1 MDLINLL
8 TLLTVLMASFAFVNI
23 RYLKLPETIGLMIVS
38 IFVSFVV
45 IVIGH
50 FEQGVYD
57 YVKNIVDDIDFS
69 KVLFDFMLSFL
80 LFAGSSHTD
89 FSTLKENRFQILML
103 ATVGVV
109 ISTIFIGSLAYL
121 VFSQMMGLGIDY
133 MYCLIFGALISPTD
147 PIAVL
152 GILARANVPKKIE
165 ITIVGESLFNDGVGV
180 VIFVLLLNIIHVGI
194 EKIEA
199 SDVAWLVIREVI
211 GGLALGFLLGWITY
225 ELLRR
230 IDHYQTEVMITLAVV
245 MGGYLLARKLHVSGP
260 LAMVVAGLFT
270 GSIVKKE
277 AMSQTT
283 RDYVH
288 KFWEM
293 IDVLLNAV
301 LFLIMGFEIIIIQF
315 DWHYLY
321 ASVMVIPIM
330 LLGRYLAITLPKP
343 FFRRRLNTDI
353 RTDFVLTWGGLRGG
367 ISIAMALSL
376 AGIPNYQF
384 IVFVT
389 YALVMFSIIGQ
400 GLTIERFVRKYF
412 AEKKQISIEQQEL

>member
-8 TLLTVLMASFAFVNI
+8 TLLTVLMASFAFINI

-45 IVIGH
+45 IVVGH
-50 FEQGVYD
+50 FEQKVYD

-89 FSTLKENRFQILML
+89 FSSLKENRFQILML

-109 ISTIFIGSLAYL
+109 ISTLLIGSLAYL
-121 VFSQMMGLGIDY
+121 IFTQMMDLGIDY

-152 GILARANVPKKIE
+152 GILSRANVPKKIE
-165 ITIVGESLFNDGVGV
+165 VTIVGESLFNDGVGV

-199 SDVAWLVIREVI
+199 TDVAWLVIREVL

-315 DWHYLY
+315 DWDYLY
-321 ASVMVIPIM
+321 ASVMIIPVM
-330 LLGRYLAITLPKP
+330 LLGRYMAITLPKP
-343 FFRRRLNTDI
+343 
-353 RTDFVLTWGGLRGG
+353 
-367 ISIAMALSL
+367 
-376 AGIPNYQF
+376 
-384 IVFVT
+384 
-389 YALVMFSIIGQ
+389 
-400 GLTIERFVRKYF
+400 
-412 AEKKQISIEQQEL
+412 

>member
-45 IVIGH
+45 IVVGH
-50 FEQGVYD
+50 FEQRVYD

-103 ATVGVV
+103 ATVGVM
-109 ISTIFIGSLAYL
+109 ISTLFIGSLAYV

-199 SDVAWLVIREVI
+199 SDVAWLVIREVV

-343 FFRRRLNTDI
+343 IFRSKLNTDI
-353 RTDFVLTWGGLRGG
+353 RTDFILTWGGLRGG

-412 AEKKQISIEQQEL
+412 AEKKQINVKQQEP

>member
-1 MDLINLL
+1 M
-8 TLLTVLMASFAFVNI
+8 F
-23 RYLKLPETIGLMIVS
+23 
-38 IFVSFVV
+38 
-45 IVIGH
+45 
-50 FEQGVYD
+50 
-57 YVKNIVDDIDFS
+57 
-69 KVLFDFMLSFL
+69 
-80 LFAGSSHTD
+80 
-89 FSTLKENRFQILML
+89 
-103 ATVGVV
+103 
-109 ISTIFIGSLAYL
+109 
-121 VFSQMMGLGIDY
+121 
-133 MYCLIFGALISPTD
+133 
-147 PIAVL
+147 
-152 GILARANVPKKIE
+152 PKKIE

-199 SDVAWLVIREVI
+199 SDVAWLVIREVV

-353 RTDFVLTWGGLRGG
+353 RTDFILTWGGLRGG

-412 AEKKQISIEQQEL
+412 AEKKQISVEQQET

>member
-8 TLLTVLMASFAFVNI
+8 TLLTVLMALFAFINT

-38 IFVSFVV
+38 IFASLVIIVV
-45 IVIGH
+45 GY
-50 FEQGVYD
+50 FEQKVYD
-57 YVKNIVDDIDFS
+57 YVRSIVVDIDFS
-69 KVLFDFMLSFL
+69 KVVFDFMLSFL

-89 FSTLKENRFQILML
+89 FSTLKENRFQILNL

-109 ISTIFIGSLAYL
+109 ISTFVVGSLAYL
-121 VFSQMMGLGIDY
+121 IFNQMMGLKIDY
-133 MYCLIFGALISPTD
+133 LYCLIFGALISPTD

-152 GILARANVPKKIE
+152 GILSRANVPKKIE
-165 ITIVGESLFNDGVGV
+165 VTIVGESLFNDGVGV
-180 VIFVLLLNIIHVGI
+180 VLFLLLLNIVRTGI
-194 EKIEA
+194 EQIEA
-199 SDVAWLVIREVI
+199 LQVVWLITKEIV

-230 IDHYQTEVMITLAVV
+230 IDHYQTEVMVTLAVV

-260 LAMVVAGLFT
+260 LAMVVTGLFT
-270 GSIVKKE
+270 GSVVKKE
-277 AMSQTT
+277 AMSETT
-283 RDYVH
+283 RDYVY

-301 LFLIMGFEIIIIQF
+301 LFLIMGFEIIVIQF
-315 DWHYLY
+315 DWDYLY
-321 ASVMVIPIM
+321 ASLMVVPIM

-343 FFRRRLNTDI
+343 FFRKKLNTDV

-376 AGIPNYQF
+376 AGLPNYEF

-389 YALVMFSIIGQ
+389 YMLVMFSIIGQ
-400 GLTIERFVRKYF
+400 GLTIERFVRQYF
-412 AEKKQISIEQQEL
+412 SEKNPLKVEKQDL

>member
-8 TLLTVLMASFAFVNI
+8 TLLTVLMALFAFINT

-38 IFVSFVV
+38 IFASLVIIVV
-45 IVIGH
+45 GY
-50 FEQGVYD
+50 FEQKVYD
-57 YVKNIVDDIDFS
+57 YVRSIVVDIDFS
-69 KVLFDFMLSFL
+69 KVVFDFMLSFL

-89 FSTLKENRFQILML
+89 FSTLKENRFQILNL
-103 ATVGVV
+103 ATVGVI
-109 ISTIFIGSLAYL
+109 ISTFVIGSLAYL
-121 VFSQMMGLGIDY
+121 IFNQMMGLEIDY
-133 MYCLIFGALISPTD
+133 LYCLIFGALISPTD

-152 GILARANVPKKIE
+152 GILSRANVPKKIE
-165 ITIVGESLFNDGVGV
+165 VTIVGESLFNDGVGV
-180 VIFVLLLNIIHVGI
+180 VLFLLLLNIVRTGI
-194 EKIEA
+194 EQIEA
-199 SDVAWLVIREVI
+199 LQVVWLITKEIV

-230 IDHYQTEVMITLAVV
+230 IDHYQTEVMVTLAVV

-260 LAMVVAGLFT
+260 LAMVVTGLFT
-270 GSIVKKE
+270 GSVVKKE
-277 AMSQTT
+277 AMSETT
-283 RDYVH
+283 RDYVY

-301 LFLIMGFEIIIIQF
+301 LFLIMGFEIIVIQF
-315 DWHYLY
+315 DWDYLY
-321 ASVMVIPIM
+321 ASLMVVPIM

-343 FFRRRLNTDI
+343 FFRKKLNTDV

-376 AGIPNYQF
+376 AGLPNYEF

-389 YALVMFSIIGQ
+389 YMLVMFSIIGQ
-400 GLTIERFVRKYF
+400 GLTIERFVRQYF
-412 AEKKQISIEQQEL
+412 SEKNPLKVEKQDL